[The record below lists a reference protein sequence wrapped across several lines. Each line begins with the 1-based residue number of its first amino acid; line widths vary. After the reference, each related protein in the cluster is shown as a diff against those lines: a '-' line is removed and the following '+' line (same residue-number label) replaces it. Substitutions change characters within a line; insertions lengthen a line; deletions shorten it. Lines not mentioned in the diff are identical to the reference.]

1 MCLGLTCKNLW
12 EMHNQIHATTTI
24 TMLERTLVWTSSEW
38 PRWEKVYLFP
48 LLKDFMAFTKE
59 DLEMYQKPVDL
70 MTEIMQN
77 PDTWM
82 TFTYRDPEYAS
93 AIADIVLY
101 RRHSLF
107 GVC

>member
-1 MCLGLTCKNLW
+1 
-12 EMHNQIHATTTI
+12 MHNQIHATTTI
-24 TMLERTLVWTSSEW
+24 TMLERTWVWTSSEW
-38 PRWEKVYLFP
+38 PRWEKKVYLFQLP
-48 LLKDFMAFTKE
+48 KDFMAFRKE
-59 DLEMYQKPVDL
+59 DLEMHQETVDL

-77 PDTWM
+77 PDKWM

-107 GVC
+107 RVC